1 MMKYLFII
9 LMSLFVIG
17 CTNKENN
24 IQGVW
29 EHIPQYQH
37 QSHIVYSFSSSKY
50 RMVVNGVKQETP
62 LPYKIE
68 GDTVIMDRGEHWVP
82 IVGRQNRYIKESYSI
97 SKGSEGATLMLGDL
111 LFKKVK

>member
-68 GDTVIMDRGEHWVP
+68 GDTVIMDLGEYFGAT
-82 IVGRQNRYIKESYSI
+82 VGKEYRYSKKAYSI

>member
-1 MMKYLFII
+1 MARYLFIGLI
-9 LMSLFVIG
+9 SFIVIG

-29 EHIPQYQH
+29 EHIPQYNH
-37 QSHIVYSFSSSKY
+37 QNHIVYSFSNDKY
-50 RMVVNGVKQETP
+50 RMVVNGVKQVTP

-68 GDTVIMDRGEHWVP
+68 GDTVILDRGEYFGAM
-82 IVGRQNRYIKESYSI
+82 VGREYRYSKEAYSI